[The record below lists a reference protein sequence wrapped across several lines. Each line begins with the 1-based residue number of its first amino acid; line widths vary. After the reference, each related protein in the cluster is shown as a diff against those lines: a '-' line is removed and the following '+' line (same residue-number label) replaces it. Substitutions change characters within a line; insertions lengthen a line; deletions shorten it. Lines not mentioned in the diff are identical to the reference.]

1 MAVQHMSA
9 SFKPRTQFDAHP
21 CRANANRSWTQT
33 RNILLSIALLLL
45 ASCAQLPA
53 PAPPP
58 ATESLVEPTAAQR
71 DAATRAGVDAKDL
84 ARYLAKPLYR
94 MSPEEVGRYLSYLRE
109 LEPDLR
115 ERVAHLARKNIGQ
128 PYEIY
133 LLGEF
138 PRETVDAQP
147 LFSLEKS
154 DCVVFAEHTYAMAL
168 SQSWP
173 EFFWMLQRIRYRDGV
188 IGVAT
193 RNHYTETD
201 WNRENRWLVRDIT
214 TELGGDRTL
223 TYALTVDRARFFKTR
238 YQLDQPV
245 PVEKTT
251 ETFFDKKLV
260 ADIAGQLRQGDLV
273 NIVSTRHG
281 AHWVSHV
288 GLVVIGPNGAR
299 HILHSAEPAVR
310 EETFDAFIARAEER
324 EARNAAAGKPGQLLA
339 GFKFLRLIDHPDV
352 PPMAPQPRPRGR

>member
-1 MAVQHMSA
+1 MTLLYLFPLA
-9 SFKPRTQFDAHP
+9 TDAQSKM
-21 CRANANRSWTQT
+21 ANAKRTSLQKNVVAM
-33 RNILLSIALLLL
+33 LLAMLLL
-45 ASCAQLPA
+45 ASCAQVRVPVPL
-53 PAPPP
+53 P
-58 ATESLVEPTAAQR
+58 ATEIIIEPTAAQR
-71 DAATRAGVDAKDL
+71 DAAARAGVEVKEL
-84 ARYLAKPLYR
+84 ARHLATPLFR
-94 MSPEEVGRYLSYLRE
+94 MSPEDVGRYLAYLRE
-109 LEPDLR
+109 FEPDLR

-138 PRETVDAQP
+138 PFETVDAQP
-147 LFSLEKS
+147 LFNLEKS
-154 DCVVFAEHTYAMAL
+154 DCVVFAEHTYAMAM

-188 IGVAT
+188 IGVTT

-201 WNRENRWLVRDIT
+201 WNRANQWLVRDIT
-214 TELGGDRTL
+214 TELGGERTL

-238 YQLDQPV
+238 YQLEQPI
-245 PVEKTT
+245 PIEKTT
-251 ETFFDKKLV
+251 ETFLAKNLV
-260 ADIAGQLRQGDLV
+260 AEIAGQLRQGDLV
-273 NIVSTRHG
+273 NIVSTRNG
-281 AHWVSHV
+281 GHWVSHV

-324 EARNAAAGKPGQLLA
+324 EARNAAAGNPGQLLA
-339 GFKFLRLIDHPDV
+339 GFKFLRLIDNPDV